1 MSHSPRHAGLFR
13 GINDFRHALNAPILS
28 FDSTGDLGPEVGC
41 GSDGT
46 HRIECGRAWPARAGH
61 VIGRVAGAEAEKLLG
76 DAELAIVHS
85 MFRGHAAWVM
95 TWAARKS
102 RRYWAVPHGC
112 LDPWGLAQRRVAK
125 RLWMAAVG
133 ERFLQGAERVIF
145 ATTRERDKALA
156 TVGGMNASV
165 VPWPVALPSL
175 ADREKD
181 RHEWRREM
189 GIADEARVLVSV
201 SRLHSMKRPL
211 AILDAYTAAG
221 APGCTLV
228 MVGGED
234 DLSIGELQRRVPNK
248 SRNTVHFA
256 GRLDHRELER
266 VMYASDGFISLSHRE
281 NFGYSVADA
290 LVHGLPVILTPGHDL
305 AYDMP
310 RRADGGLDFGWLLP
324 DLSQHAAAM
333 AIREFADAS
342 TDWLTQAGRR
352 ARTWAAAELSPE
364 RFASTL
370 EVLA

>member
-1 MSHSPRHAGLFR
+1 MSHGPRHAGLFR
-13 GINDFRHALNAPILS
+13 GINDFRRALDAPILS
-28 FDSTGDLGPEVGC
+28 FDSIGKRAPEWGC
-41 GSDGT
+41 GSNGT
-46 HRIECGRAWPARAGH
+46 HRIACGRAWLARTGL
-61 VIGRVAGAEAEKLLG
+61 VIGREASAKAETLLG
-76 DAELAIVHS
+76 DADLAIVHS
-85 MFRGHAAWVM
+85 LFRGHAGWAM
-95 TWAARKS
+95 KWAARSS

-133 ERFLQGAERVIF
+133 DRFLQDAKRVIF

-156 TVGGMNASV
+156 TVAGIHSSV
-165 VPWPVALPSL
+165 VPWPVEAPLL
-175 ADREKD
+175 TDRESD

-189 GIADEARVLVSV
+189 RIADEARVLVSV
-201 SRLHSMKRPL
+201 SRLHTMKRPL
-211 AILDAYTAAG
+211 ALLDAYTAAG

-228 MVGGED
+228 VVGGED
-234 DLSIGELQRRVPNK
+234 DLSIAELQRRLPSG
-248 SRNTVHFA
+248 SRSTVYFT
-256 GRLDHRELER
+256 GRLDQHDLQR
-266 VMYASDGFISLSHRE
+266 VMHASDGFISLSHRE

-310 RRADGGLDFGWLLP
+310 RRGDGRLDFGWLLP

-342 TDWLTQAGRR
+342 PDWLTKAGMR
-352 ARTWAAAELSPE
+352 ARAWAAEELSPD

-370 EVLA
+370 GGLA